1 MRINRGCIKLKLQ
14 RRLSAQEIWN
24 QIIDINIQALESLL
38 EDKSLDKWKII
49 FPCYGTSLE
58 AVESM
63 AKEYIYAFQR
73 VQGDTFN
80 NRYEDIENMLVN
92 GLNQRWFNTIMST
105 LYMME
110 EDLMEMSSDSVFT
123 LCHRLQSHRKQFFQF
138 PAKLFGT
145 SFDYLSGTAG
155 RKPFAFIFLFQ
166 GF

>member
-1 MRINRGCIKLKLQ
+1 METRITRKSIKIHLK
-14 RRLSAQEIWN
+14 RPLSVQEIWN
-24 QIIDINIQALESLL
+24 RIMDIQIQALESLL

-63 AKEYIYAFQR
+63 AREYIAAFQK

-80 NRYEDIENMLVN
+80 NRYEDIEDMLMN
-92 GLNQRWFNTIMST
+92 GLNNRWLNTLMST

-123 LCHRLQSHRKQFFQF
+123 LWDIFFTCQALRKENHVVTMGLNTFELKGQ
-138 PAKLFGT
+138 
-145 SFDYLSGTAG
+145 
-155 RKPFAFIFLFQ
+155 
-166 GF
+166 

>member
-1 MRINRGCIKLKLQ
+1 METRITRKSIKIPLK
-14 RRLSAQEIWN
+14 RPLSAQEIWN
-24 QIIDINIQALESLL
+24 RIMDIQIQALESLL

-63 AKEYIYAFQR
+63 AREYIAAFQR

-80 NRYEDIENMLVN
+80 NRYEDIETMLVK
-92 GLNQRWFNTIMST
+92 GLNNRWLNTLMST

-123 LCHRLQSHRKQFFQF
+123 LWDIFFTCQALRKENHVVTMGLNTFELKGQ
-138 PAKLFGT
+138 
-145 SFDYLSGTAG
+145 
-155 RKPFAFIFLFQ
+155 
-166 GF
+166 

>member
-1 MRINRGCIKLKLQ
+1 MKINRGCIKLKLQ
-14 RRLSAQEIWN
+14 RHLSAQEIWN
-24 QIIDINIQALESLL
+24 QIMDVHIQALESLL

-63 AKEYIYAFQR
+63 AREYIEAFKR
-73 VQGDTFN
+73 VQGNTFN
-80 NRYEDIENMLVN
+80 ERYEDVEMLII

-123 LCHRLQSHRKQFFQF
+123 LWDI
-138 PAKLFGT
+138 LFTCQALRRENNVVAMGLNT
-145 SFDYLSGTAG
+145 FELKG
-155 RKPFAFIFLFQ
+155 Q
-166 GF
+166 

>member
-1 MRINRGCIKLKLQ
+1 METRITRKSIKIHLK
-14 RRLSAQEIWN
+14 RPLSAQEIWN
-24 QIIDINIQALESLL
+24 RIMDIQIQALESLL

-63 AKEYIYAFQR
+63 AREYIAAFQR

-80 NRYEDIENMLVN
+80 NRYEDIETMLVK
-92 GLNQRWFNTIMST
+92 GLNNRWLNTLMST

-123 LCHRLQSHRKQFFQF
+123 LWDIFFTCQALRKENYVVTMGLNTFELKGQ
-138 PAKLFGT
+138 
-145 SFDYLSGTAG
+145 
-155 RKPFAFIFLFQ
+155 
-166 GF
+166 

>member
-1 MRINRGCIKLKLQ
+1 METRITRKSIKIHLK
-14 RRLSAQEIWN
+14 RPLSAPEIWN
-24 QIIDINIQALESLL
+24 RIMDIQIQALESLL

-63 AKEYIYAFQR
+63 AREYIAAFQR

-80 NRYEDIENMLVN
+80 NRYEDIETMLVK
-92 GLNQRWFNTIMST
+92 GLNNRWFNTIMST

-123 LCHRLQSHRKQFFQF
+123 LWDIFFTCQALRKENHVVTMGLNTFELKGQ
-138 PAKLFGT
+138 
-145 SFDYLSGTAG
+145 
-155 RKPFAFIFLFQ
+155 
-166 GF
+166 

>member
-1 MRINRGCIKLKLQ
+1 METRITRKSIKIHLK
-14 RRLSAQEIWN
+14 RPLSAQEIWN
-24 QIIDINIQALESLL
+24 RIMDIQIQALGSLL

-63 AKEYIYAFQR
+63 AREYIAAFQR

-80 NRYEDIENMLVN
+80 NRYEDIETMLVK
-92 GLNQRWFNTIMST
+92 GLNNRWLNTLMST

-123 LCHRLQSHRKQFFQF
+123 LWDIFFTCQALRKENHVVTMGLNTFELKGQ
-138 PAKLFGT
+138 
-145 SFDYLSGTAG
+145 
-155 RKPFAFIFLFQ
+155 
-166 GF
+166 

>member
-1 MRINRGCIKLKLQ
+1 METRITRKSIKIHLKGP
-14 RRLSAQEIWN
+14 LSAQEIWN
-24 QIIDINIQALESLL
+24 RIMDIQIQALESLL

-63 AKEYIYAFQR
+63 AREYIAAFQR

-80 NRYEDIENMLVN
+80 NRYEDIEDMLMN
-92 GLNQRWFNTIMST
+92 GLNNRWLNTLMST

-123 LCHRLQSHRKQFFQF
+123 LWDIFFTCQALRKENHMVTMGLNTFELKGQ
-138 PAKLFGT
+138 
-145 SFDYLSGTAG
+145 
-155 RKPFAFIFLFQ
+155 
-166 GF
+166 